1 MATHDHLRH
10 QTVYPITNFKFGQK
24 SAKVEKDTS
33 VSARMS
39 RMRNKYETEGPR
51 RSVEAVL
58 VVHQHNHPHILL
70 LQAGNSYFKLPGG
83 RLRPG
88 EEELEGLK
96 RKLER
101 NLSPEN
107 DTLKVDWEIGDCVG
121 SFYRPNFETL
131 MYPYLPAHITKPKE
145 IKRLYMI
152 QLPES
157 CYFAVPSNLKLLA
170 VPLFE
175 LYDNEAR
182 YGPLIAGLPLM
193 LSRFQFVKA

>member
-88 EEELEGLK
+88 EEV
-96 RKLER
+96 
-101 NLSPEN
+101 SHS
-107 DTLKVDWEIGDCVG
+107 TCCSFVG
-121 SFYRPNFETL
+121 SL
-131 MYPYLPAHITKPKE
+131 LLPFDI
-145 IKRLYMI
+145 
-152 QLPES
+152 
-157 CYFAVPSNLKLLA
+157 AVDCSFSPCAVLL
-170 VPLFE
+170 
-175 LYDNEAR
+175 EAD
-182 YGPLIAGLPLM
+182 
-193 LSRFQFVKA
+193 